1 MLLRLGGRWL
11 FDLFETISGS
21 RTWAYIGFALMV
33 AGLFIGGEYYRRWK
47 IYKKIMKDKAKK
59 EDVRGLDPLEDP
71 ISHAAF
77 EEENPPTP
85 TEALP
90 LSQADQ
96 AWRGPG
102 QDPPVKK

>member
-1 MLLRLGGRWL
+1 MDILRSL
-11 FDLFETISGS
+11 EEMSGS
-21 RTWAYIGFALMV
+21 RLGAVICLGAIVAVIWLGGGAY
-33 AGLFIGGEYYRRWK
+33 RKSK
-47 IYKKIMKDKAKK
+47 IYKNIMKDKAKK

-90 LSQADQ
+90 LSQTDQ

-102 QDPPVKK
+102 QDPPENQTTI